1 MDDIKHKRWC
11 NIVSILYL
19 SQGWPVVKNDRH
31 RGESVHPS
39 KDHTYLP
46 LSITHRKTMLST
58 SFISPE
64 WPGAKLQYYASF
76 WLF

>member
-11 NIVSILYL
+11 NIVNILYL

-31 RGESVHPS
+31 RGESIHPS

-64 WPGAKLQYYASF
+64 WPGAKLQHYASF